1 MLQIPAK
8 CDSIAAKSLGLG
20 MSKLN
25 ELEKRLTAAI
35 ANLPQWDGLTAENA
49 VLKAE
54 LTSLKAQ
61 RKKDVAELDAL
72 LAKLK
77 PMLEDAG
84 NA

>member
-8 CDSIAAKSLGLG
+8 CDSIAVKFLGLG
-20 MSKLN
+20 MSKFD

-35 ANLPQWDGLTAENA
+35 KNLPRGTDLTAENTA
-49 VLKAE
+49 LKAE
-54 LTSLKAQ
+54 LAALKTQ
-61 RKKDVAELDAL
+61 RKKDVAELDTL

-77 PMLEDAG
+77 PMLEEAG